1 MAFTDFGLPFQIG
14 LASRSTSV
22 SLADVV
28 KVTMAINLQISR
40 DFAPLWGVSATV
52 VAVPNPDAIDPG
64 IWPIFVQDDI
74 GAAAAGFHL
83 TRRNQPYALVE
94 SGPTWSLTASHEC
107 LELIADPTGNRLYP
121 SLAITVAADGKDF
134 ADHGDNKLEYLVE
147 VCDPCEDASCAY
159 LINDVLVSDFYTPR
173 YFDPTALPSVRY
185 SFSGKITRPRQVSK
199 NGYLSWL
206 DPAGRGFRQARNLD
220 GPDIIAI
227 PMPPDAD
234 RANTP
239 LRGLL
244 DRVARRPQQ
253 SNLDPKSELARAQ
266 DRRQNWL
273 GIAAAVRAAQYVE
286 TPVPETGPL
295 GGAALF
301 GAARPAAAPQAERS
315 AKYIGD
321 LIAANRQKFALPGV
335 ITVRPGRQLVDG
347 WPQQQRAIVVIADPA
362 QREGVAVRM
371 PSDIEGVPLGAP

>member
-1 MAFTDFGLPFQIG
+1 L
-14 LASRSTSV
+14 
-22 SLADVV
+22 
-28 KVTMAINLQISR
+28 
-40 DFAPLWGVSATV
+40 
-52 VAVPNPDAIDPG
+52 
-64 IWPIFVQDDI
+64 
-74 GAAAAGFHL
+74 
-83 TRRNQPYALVE
+83 
-94 SGPTWSLTASHEC
+94 
-107 LELIADPTGNRLYP
+107 
-121 SLAITVAADGKDF
+121 
-134 ADHGDNKLEYLVE
+134 
-147 VCDPCEDASCAY
+147 
-159 LINDVLVSDFYTPR
+159 
-173 YFDPTALPSVRY
+173 
-185 SFSGKITRPRQVSK
+185 K